1 MSDLEVPLRSILPAF
16 RGVVP
21 SPVATAS
28 SDGTP
33 NITYVSSVAFV
44 DDERIAFS
52 NQFMSKTAEN
62 LKACPF
68 ITIRVVDPGT
78 LLEYDLT
85 ATHLES
91 ETSGE
96 VFESVRA
103 TVDAIASQTGMAGVF
118 RVRSVEICRV
128 DECRLVSGS
137 VGKVQATQSSPDA
150 IAALSVF
157 VRRLDECRDLA
168 EVTRRGLE
176 SIDDLFGFAH
186 SMLLRVDEDEKKL
199 FVVDHNG
206 YGHLGAAAEVPIGEG
221 VIGIAANR
229 RRQVLVTQLTREMVL
244 SAAMKGS
251 TTQDRSAIPLPGLDS
266 AQSLVASPLLLSDR
280 CIGVLFLD
288 SAQPNR
294 FDTAAGQLIE
304 VLASHLAAKIGL
316 HEESG
321 GTDLVSPPSEST
333 GQSLDALPS
342 REVRFYETNGTVL
355 IDGDYVIKGVA
366 GRILFEILEEN
377 ARSGRTRFTNR
388 ELRLNNAIDL
398 PPGNDNLEARLLS
411 LRRRLEERSDP
422 FRLERVGRGQLELR
436 LDSPT
441 NLRRES
447 AGEPKTLL

>member
-1 MSDLEVPLRSILPAF
+1 M
-16 RGVVP
+16 P
-21 SPVATAS
+21 SPIATVSA
-28 SDGTP
+28 DGTP
-33 NITYVSSVAFV
+33 NVTYVSSVSFV
-44 DDERIAFS
+44 DDERVAFS

-62 LKACPF
+62 LKTCPSL
-68 ITIRVVDPGT
+68 TIRVVDPDT

-85 ATHLES
+85 ATYLES

-96 VFESVRA
+96 LFESVRA
-103 TVDAIASQTGMAGVF
+103 AVDAIASQTGMAGVF
-118 RVRSVEICRV
+118 RLRSVEICRV

-137 VGKVQATQSSPDA
+137 VGRNRATQSSPDA

-157 VRRLDECRDLA
+157 VRRLDECEDLA

-176 SIDDLFGFAH
+176 SIDDLFGFGH
-186 SMLLRVDEDEKKL
+186 SMMLRVDEEEKKL

-221 VIGIAANR
+221 VIGIAAHR
-229 RRQVLVTQLTREMVL
+229 RRQVMVTQMTREMVL

-251 TTQDRSAIPLPGLDS
+251 TTQERSAIPLPGLDA
-266 AQSLVASPLLLSDR
+266 AQSFVASPLLLSDR

-288 SAQPNR
+288 STQPNR

-304 VLASHLAAKIGL
+304 VVASHLAAKIGL

-321 GTDLVSPPSEST
+321 GTEFASPPPEST
-333 GQSLDALPS
+333 SRSLGDLPA

-366 GRILFEILEEN
+366 GRILSAILEEQ

-436 LDSPT
+436 LESPIE
-441 NLRRES
+441 LRRES